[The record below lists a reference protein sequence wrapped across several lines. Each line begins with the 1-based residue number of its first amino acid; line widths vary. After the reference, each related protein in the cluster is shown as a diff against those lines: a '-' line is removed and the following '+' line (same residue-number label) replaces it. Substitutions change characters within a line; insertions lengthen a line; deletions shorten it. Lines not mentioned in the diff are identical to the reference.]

1 MPPGKQREAPTPSPL
16 CCLAGCVTPHHR
28 PGRRIRKGGDP
39 SPLRRK
45 GARGKPRGVLS
56 SRSAVVVVVGK
67 QKQRKGGRRSASPL
81 QLPLGR
87 TEEGDGGVGAARVLR
102 HLNAATLFCR
112 CRRSFEERVEEAA
125 ATVDGAITA
134 ARAAR
139 TKEREGSISAV
150 VARSSET
157 EEEISVAA
165 RCCCSSSGTQKVMS
179 SPSVELPRSAE
190 LLHPWPFTAVDKGEG
205 ERVSPPPP

>member
-1 MPPGKQREAPTPSPL
+1 M
-16 CCLAGCVTPHHR
+16 
-28 PGRRIRKGGDP
+28 RRTT
-39 SPLRRK
+39 LRREWFE
-45 GARGKPRGVLS
+45 
-56 SRSAVVVVVGK
+56 
-67 QKQRKGGRRSASPL
+67 ASPL

-112 CRRSFEERVEEAA
+112 CRCLLVRV
-125 ATVDGAITA
+125 TAITA

-157 EEEISVAA
+157 EEEISAAA
-165 RCCCSSSGTQKVMS
+165 RCCCSSSGTQKVMP

-190 LLHPWPFTAVDKGEG
+190 LLHPWPFTAVDKEEG